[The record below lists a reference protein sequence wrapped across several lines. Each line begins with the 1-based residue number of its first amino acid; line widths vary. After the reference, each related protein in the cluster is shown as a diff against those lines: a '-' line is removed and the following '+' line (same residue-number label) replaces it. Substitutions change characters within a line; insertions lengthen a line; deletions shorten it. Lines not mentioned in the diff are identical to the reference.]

1 MDKAQ
6 HKYSPYEIIS
16 YVFMGCFILLGFL
29 LHLMPM
35 LIAGFVIFFM
45 TTWVYSKVKPIVRGG
60 LANTVTILLITF
72 ISVIVICAIVL
83 GLYHAIHSKSIQLDD
98 FEQNMYQL
106 FQQFKTQI
114 PPALGKY
121 IPDDMLEFKDSMIA
135 LMKSSSANIVQV
147 TSNSAKLFAHI
158 VIGLILGALVAFS
171 LLSSKEEE
179 PSKKP
184 LIIALKARLSSF
196 AKIFSLVIFA
206 QFKIALVNTILTAI
220 YFFALLPLF
229 GIHIPYAKT
238 MVLLT
243 FLLGLI
249 PIIGNLVVNIIVVA
263 ISLTISI
270 KVAVASLIFLILVH
284 KLEYY
289 INAKVVGGNLRI
301 SIWELLIAMI
311 ILESLFGIMGVV
323 LGPVVY
329 GYIKEELKHK
339 QLV

>member
-1 MDKAQ
+1 MEKT
-6 HKYSPYEIIS
+6 HNKYSPYEMIS
-16 YVFMGCFILLGFL
+16 YVFMACFILLGFV

-45 TTWVYSKVKPIVRGG
+45 TNWVYTKIKPIVRGG
-60 LANTVTILLITF
+60 RLAHSLTIILITF
-72 ISVIVICAIVL
+72 ISVVILCAIVL
-83 GLYHAIHSKSIQLDD
+83 GLYHAIHSKSLQLDD
-98 FEQNMYQL
+98 FQQNIYQL
-106 FQQFKTQI
+106 FQQFKTQMPQFI
-114 PPALGKY
+114 GNY
-121 IPDDMLEFKDSMIA
+121 IPDDMLEFKDSLINLA
-135 LMKSSSANIVQV
+135 KNSSANIMQV

-158 VIGLILGALVAFS
+158 IIGLILGALVAFS
-171 LLSSKEEE
+171 LLSQDHES
-179 PSKKP
+179 SDKP

-206 QFKIALVNTILTAI
+206 QFKIAMVNTILTAI
-220 YFFALLPLF
+220 YFFAILPLF
-229 GIHIPYAKT
+229 GIEMPYGKT

-249 PIIGNLVVNIIVVA
+249 PIIGNLVVNVIVVA
-263 ISLTISI
+263 ISLTISF
-270 KVAVASLIFLILVH
+270 KVAIVSFIFLILVH

-289 INAKVVGGNLRI
+289 INAKVVGGNLKI

-311 ILESLFGIMGVV
+311 VLESIFGIMGVV